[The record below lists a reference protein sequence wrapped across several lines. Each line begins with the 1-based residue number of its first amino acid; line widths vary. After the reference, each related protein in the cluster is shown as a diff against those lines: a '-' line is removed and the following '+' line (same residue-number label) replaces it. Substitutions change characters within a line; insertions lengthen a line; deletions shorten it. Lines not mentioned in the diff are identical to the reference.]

1 LQDEQIDFQ
10 VQETHVKKKFSFFSS
25 RSLLELARKRYIKF
39 SLGFIV
45 VSMSFATD
53 LIIHLPDGASVSRK
67 SVTYQCDGM
76 GPKLGAPA
84 GAFVVEYINAGGN
97 SLAIVPVSGN
107 TLIFS
112 NVIAGSGARYLAG
125 QYTWWES
132 GGSGTFSSD
141 SLAGK
146 MESTCKPLKAK

>member
-1 LQDEQIDFQ
+1 MHPMSTQAW
-10 VQETHVKKKFSFFSS
+10 KFSFFSS
-25 RSLLELARKRYIKF
+25 RRLLEIARKRHVKF
-39 SLGFIV
+39 SLGFIGI
-45 VSMSFATD
+45 STAFATD
-53 LIIHLPDGASVSRK
+53 LIIHLPGAASVSRK
-67 SVTYQCDGM
+67 SVTYQCDGR
-76 GPKLGAPA
+76 GPQLGVPG
-84 GAFVVEYINAGGN
+84 GAFVVEYINGGGN

-132 GGSGTFSSD
+132 GGSVTLSSD

-146 MESTCKPLKAK
+146 MESTCKPAKTK